1 MFKLEVAGMTVL
13 KGQGVFF
20 FVFFF
25 KAVLG
30 GADCDYFNDAEFG
43 SMAFEMIKQKCNTLF
58 F

>member
-13 KGQGVFF
+13 KGQGFF
-20 FVFFF
+20 LSFFF

-30 GADCDYFNDAEFG
+30 SADCDYFNDAEFG